1 MEGIGVASLEAAAVS
16 FGLPTLAGLS
26 DDLMD
31 GLLDIYGHSDAVGDG
46 GIGTGTLAL
55 IHSAIPC
62 TIQEMS
68 SSEAQRYKSLVGE
81 TLYEVFLP
89 LVSDAGT
96 DIQVKGTDTAWQ
108 FQSDGVRYE
117 IISEGVVQSDGLQKV
132 ALKRVGT
139 V

>member
-1 MEGIGVASLEAAAVS
+1 MESVGVATLEARTVS
-16 FGLPTLAGLS
+16 FGQPPMPGLS

-46 GIGTGTLAL
+46 GVGTGTMAL

-68 SSEAQRYKSLVGE
+68 SIEAQKYGSLVGE
-81 TLYEVFLP
+81 TLYEAYLP
-89 LVSDAGT
+89 VVSDAGT
-96 DIQVKGTDTAWQ
+96 DILVRGTDAAWQ

-117 IISEGVVQSDGLQKV
+117 VISEGVTQSDGMQKV

>member
-1 MEGIGVASLEAAAVS
+1 MS
-16 FGLPTLAGLS
+16 FGVPPLPGLA

-31 GLLDIYGHSDAVGDG
+31 GLVDIYGHSDAVGDG